1 MGRTLPDVLPE
12 RHFGE
17 SAETRRKSF
26 TAGGA
31 SSREVRAEKTGRSV
45 APTRRLASL
54 RAAVSPKS
62 RLSVAQGETGCRR
75 SPLKSGPKLNFEA
88 ASLKSSSESS
98 RRSAETFSDGGKLA
112 PGRSKFLS
120 MARSFRA
127 ARETR
132 GGSVEVSE
140 QLRSFPATAGSS
152 RRVLRDFFH
161 RREVSE
167 QLAKL
172 AAGRAKFPSS
182 SEVSRRR
189 REARVGSVEVPAK
202 RARRVGDASSLGAGA
217 PLEVALA
224 SDPLDQTLDGA
235 IGEGAECRHLPPPIP
250 DRLLDCRVRG
260 RREELRARQIGR
272 LNARALRSVA
282 FA

>member
-152 RRVLRDFFH
+152 RQVARDFSH

-167 QLAKL
+167 QLARL
-172 AAGRAKFPSS
+172 AAGRLKFPSS

-189 REARVGSVEVPAK
+189 REARGGSCETFSIGGKFPSSS
-202 RARRVGDASSLGAGA
+202 RSSRRVVRSFRAAPKFRGDGGK
-217 PLEVALA
+217 LA
-224 SDPLDQTLDGA
+224 SGRSKFPRSEH
-235 IGEGAECRHLPPPIP
+235 GEWGMPQAS
-250 DRLLDCRVRG
+250 
-260 RREELRARQIGR
+260 ELVPR
-272 LNARALRSVA
+272 
-282 FA
+282 